1 MTIYFYYSIE
11 HHDSMKAYLQVVILL
26 QIVFTRFEHDD
37 YYYYMI
43 IASAAAPTARANGRR
58 APPPRLAAG
67 EARCMVNLEHA
78 VVAQRDSDALSQ
90 PPCVPAASRHRSR
103 RVLQAL
109 HAVRRRA
116 ARRALRQHAPRQPR
130 VGAVVELLRRRQ
142 HRPPRPRPVR
152 GGGGERRHGAVGQVE
167 ERRVQVVAERQDV
180 AVEEPPVER
189 ALAGRG
195 RVGVGVGEV
204 APAEPRAGA
213 AGVRAAAFGD
223 VDDGGS
229 EAVAAL
235 RRRGVA
241 EAGAASERA
250 VVVVAARRP
259 SAGAGL
265 HGGETRRRG
274 LVGEAGEQREEVGAE
289 RGAVAA
295 SGRRHRCRGAVDLR
309 EVAGRVELSTAG
321 YNGARAADDDEEELG
336 DEEEGGKLSE
346 RHERWMAR
354 HQKVCS
360 MAMGGSKE
368 SRRRE
373 QTTAVFSSAQSLKFG

>member
-1 MTIYFYYSIE
+1 PPLSPRRPPWRRRPPAPQRCR
-11 HHDSMKAYLQVVILL
+11 SRPLL
-26 QIVFTRFEHDD
+26 PP
-37 YYYYMI
+37 
-43 IASAAAPTARANGRR
+43 AARRRRLVHSRCSHRRRR
-58 APPPRLAAG
+58 AVHYSRPHRSRVRARGGAGGAGGAVDG
-67 EARCMVNLEHA
+67 EARRTAA
-78 VVAQRDSDALSQ
+78 VS
-90 PPCVPAASRHRSR
+90 PASRPLPPLPPS
-103 RVLQAL
+103 
-109 HAVRRRA
+109 A
-116 ARRALRQHAPRQPR
+116 ARRPLQPPPQ
-130 VGAVVELLRRRQ
+130 LLSPSGRRSERRRQ
-142 HRPPRPRPVR
+142 RGRSGRRGRWRGEAH
-152 GGGGERRHGAVGQVE
+152 GGGVPG
-167 ERRVQVVAERQDV
+167 DV

-321 YNGARAADDDEEELG
+321 YNGARAADDDEE
-336 DEEEGGKLSE
+336 
-346 RHERWMAR
+346 
-354 HQKVCS
+354 
-360 MAMGGSKE
+360 
-368 SRRRE
+368 
-373 QTTAVFSSAQSLKFG
+373 